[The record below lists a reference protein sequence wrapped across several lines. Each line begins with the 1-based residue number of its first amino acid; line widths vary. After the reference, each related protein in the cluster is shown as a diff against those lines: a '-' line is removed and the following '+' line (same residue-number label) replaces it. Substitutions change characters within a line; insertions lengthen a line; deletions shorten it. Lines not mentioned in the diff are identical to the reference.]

1 PLPPPPPLCTK
12 PPEIQHAFKAI
23 NTVVSC
29 AVFIVGLVGNLT
41 LLRIICC
48 NKRMRNGPN
57 VLIGSLAL
65 GDLLYIVI
73 AIPISMYKLLAAD
86 WPFGSVVCKMV
97 PFFQKASVGITVIS
111 LCALSVERYRAVA
124 SWSRIKGMGVPLV
137 TSLEIVTIWLC
148 AFLLAV
154 PEILA
159 FDVITMV
166 YRQRTLRT
174 CMLQPQRLPGFLQFY
189 SHAKDW
195 WVFGFYFC
203 LPLAVTGFFYTLMA
217 SEMLCRKA
225 SKLRLSMCDHTK
237 QRREVAKTV
246 FCLVVIFAFCWLPL
260 HLSRMLKNTVYS
272 HVDPNRCDLLSF
284 LLVLDY
290 IGINLASVNSCI
302 NPIVL
307 YFVSKRFKNC
317 FRSCLCCWNLPPR
330 LLNSGRNDAP
340 PLGSKLQLHGADV
353 CSKRSS
359 RCSHKL
365 SFT

>member
-1 PLPPPPPLCTK
+1 
-12 PPEIQHAFKAI
+12 
-23 NTVVSC
+23 
-29 AVFIVGLVGNLT
+29 
-41 LLRIICC
+41 
-48 NKRMRNGPN
+48 
-57 VLIGSLAL
+57 
-65 GDLLYIVI
+65 
-73 AIPISMYKLLAAD
+73 
-86 WPFGSVVCKMV
+86 MV
-97 PFFQKASVGITVIS
+97 PFLQKASVGITVIS

-148 AFLLAV
+148 ALLLAV

-159 FDVITMV
+159 FDVVTMV

-174 CMLQPQRLPGFLQFY
+174 CMLRPQRLPGFLQFY

-272 HVDPNRCDLLSF
+272 HVDPHRCDLLSF

-330 LLNSGRNDAP
+330 LLNSRRNDAP
-340 PLGSKLQLHGADV
+340 PLGSKLQLHGADGV
-353 CSKRSS
+353 LQAQLQVQPQAGEYGLRSAKDNTAWELI
-359 RCSHKL
+359 RK
-365 SFT
+365 